1 MHHFNEVFVQLLI
14 LLAISMGVIAIAK
27 KMNQPYS
34 IALVIVG
41 LLLGLIHVPVL
52 DEAESFITQSNV
64 FQAII
69 ISLFLPILLGD
80 ATLKLPFSHLR
91 KQGKPVIALA
101 FGGTLLSFLIIALAM
116 YGFMGLP
123 LIVAFTFAALMSATD
138 PISVISIFKSLG
150 VPKKIVTI
158 IEGESLFNDGIAVV
172 LFQISSVYLLTY
184 LEMGWV
190 GIGSGVLLFLKF
202 SVGGIAV
209 GGVLGY
215 LFSQLIRFYDDY
227 PLEIA
232 FSMLLFFGSFF
243 IAEHFHVSG
252 VIAVV
257 VGGLIFGSYGARIG
271 MSDTTKMNINSFW
284 DVITLIAN
292 SLIFL
297 MIGLEIKHIHFADK
311 WALIGAAILIVLI
324 GRTLAVYVSL
334 YFLKS
339 FPSSWKVVLNWGGLK
354 GSLSIALALSLP
366 TTFDGRNDILVLTF
380 SVVLFSLLVQGL
392 TIKPLVKKFGLASPM
407 KEKERNDFTVE

>member
-14 LLAISMGVIAIAK
+14 LLAISMGVIAFAK

-41 LLLGLIHVPVL
+41 LLLGLIHIPVL
-52 DEAESFITQSNV
+52 DQAESFITQSNV

-91 KQGKPVIALA
+91 EQSKPVIALA
-101 FGGTLLSFLIIALAM
+101 FGGTLLSFLLIAFAM
-116 YGFMGLP
+116 YGLTGLP
-123 LIVAFTFAALMSATD
+123 IVVAFTFAALMSATD

-150 VPKKIVTI
+150 VPKKVVTI

-172 LFQISSVYLLTY
+172 LFQISSIYLLTY
-184 LEMGWV
+184 MEMGWGGV
-190 GIGSGVLLFLKF
+190 GSGVLLFLKF
-202 SVGGIAV
+202 SLGGIAV
-209 GGVLGY
+209 GGILGY

-271 MSDTTKMNINSFW
+271 MSETTKTNINSFW
-284 DVITLIAN
+284 DVITLVAN

-297 MIGLEIKHIHFADK
+297 MIGLEIKHIDFTDK
-311 WALIGAAILIVLI
+311 WALIGAAILIVLV
-324 GRTLAVYVSL
+324 GRTLAVYTSL
-334 YFLKS
+334 YSLKT
-339 FPSSWKVVLNWGGLK
+339 FPSSWKLILNWGGLK

-366 TTFDGRNDILVLTF
+366 PSFEGRDEILVLTF
-380 SVVLFSLLVQGL
+380 SVVMFSLLAQGL
-392 TIKPLVKKFGLASPM
+392 SIKPLVKRLGLAKGPIETGM
-407 KEKERNDFTVE
+407 DKN